1 MKYRGGDPDA
11 LHDAMMSGDR
21 PDLARRHLGR
31 DIRPTDEPARCGFVL
46 WLVDGEPECGAPA
59 TNAGRCARHQRRPAI
74 GP

>member
-21 PDLARRHLGR
+21 PDLARRH
-31 DIRPTDEPARCGFVL
+31 PARCGFVL